1 VSDIKSVL
9 VDTTFLSALH
19 KKDDTWHKNAK
30 EYYKYFLNEKISLN
44 ISVIS
49 LAEFFVV
56 ADPKDFPQ
64 YNIRLIALN
73 YNHSVKASE
82 IAKIL
87 FKEQKEKHP
96 EVKRKIIPNDAKIIS
111 HMKVDEISHVISSD
125 DHFIKLIEILNSL
138 NNSSYKLIHL
148 QNSLADELRYLFL
161 PERLKGK
168 DFL

>member
-1 VSDIKSVL
+1 MSEIKSVL

-30 EYYKYFLNEKISLN
+30 EYYKYFLNEKISVN

-49 LAEFFVV
+49 LGEFFVV

-64 YNIRLIALN
+64 YNIRLLAYN
-73 YNHSVKASE
+73 YNHSVKSSE
-82 IAKIL
+82 MARIL
-87 FKEQKEKHP
+87 FKEQKIDTKL
-96 EVKRKIIPNDAKIIS
+96 KRNIIPNDTKIIS
-111 HMKVDEISHVISSD
+111 HLNVDEISHVISSD

-148 QNSLADELRYLFL
+148 RNSLADELRYLFI
-161 PERLKGK
+161 PEKGK
-168 DFL
+168 IKDQ